1 MFQGKKSKMKYT
13 IIHAGGL
20 SDLPGGKAPVKLG
33 VDDKLREVKNLRIPR
48 ADIAKACVQ
57 ALVSWMHPRDPWA
70 GGNIDRYR
78 IYRMYVIVY
87 MYIKGWMKIYEDSMM
102 NL

>member
-1 MFQGKKSKMKYT
+1 MKYT

-57 ALVSWMHPRDPWA
+57 ALVSWIEKPRKWITENWIKLIHHDEYTV
-70 GGNIDRYR
+70 IDL
-78 IYRMYVIVY
+78 
-87 MYIKGWMKIYEDSMM
+87 EDS
-102 NL
+102 